1 MELSSKIKEKIEGFE
16 TTLNDEQKISFRE
29 ILNLLQNELSI
40 DELKHKKPKLD
51 NNNIEFNSKDKTT
64 LFQLQNCS
72 LISPL
77 RKKLNFAISYDS
89 QNKYNNI
96 VLSDK
101 EDKVHFQI
109 NNTKASIKFATFLPV
124 IEKPNLSYLFI
135 KHGDESTDPL
145 IITLNKHDVLKQLT
159 EDGQDRNIAI
169 TEEMSLNE
177 KFELCI
183 SYIRKQ
189 TIITGFKVTNPF
201 QLNSSAGDDL
211 SLMVEAHIKSKEGT
225 LYFLP
230 DHLLFGFKKP
240 IVFLDLHK
248 IKSVNY
254 STITRLTFSLNLI
267 LDDDTNIEFSMIDQ
281 QEYDKINLY
290 ILNKRINDQ
299 SLSEDLKAKTN
310 VKQESKGD
318 LEAAIAE
325 NEDAQDKSMENE
337 DSDDPDD
344 EEYVAEIDNIDG
356 SDYSSDEDEEDLE
369 LEVKKEDSE
378 GPENKSEPEIEIEDI
393 ESDPNPIEESDD
405 DDYNEEEDSGVEY
418 D

>member
-1 MELSSKIKEKIEGFE
+1 M
-16 TTLNDEQKISFRE
+16 
-29 ILNLLQNELSI
+29 
-40 DELKHKKPKLD
+40 
-51 NNNIEFNSKDKTT
+51 
-64 LFQLQNCS
+64 
-72 LISPL
+72 
-77 RKKLNFAISYDS
+77 
-89 QNKYNNI
+89 
-96 VLSDK
+96 
-101 EDKVHFQI
+101 
-109 NNTKASIKFATFLPV
+109 
-124 IEKPNLSYLFI
+124 
-135 KHGDESTDPL
+135 
-145 IITLNKHDVLKQLT
+145 
-159 EDGQDRNIAI
+159 
-169 TEEMSLNE
+169 
-177 KFELCI
+177 
-183 SYIRKQ
+183 
-189 TIITGFKVTNPF
+189 
-201 QLNSSAGDDL
+201 
-211 SLMVEAHIKSKEGT
+211 
-225 LYFLP
+225 
-230 DHLLFGFKKP
+230 
-240 IVFLDLHK
+240 DLHK

-378 GPENKSEPEIEIEDI
+378 GSENKSEPENEIEDI

>member
-16 TTLNDEQKISFRE
+16 TNLNDEQKISFRE

-135 KHGDESTDPL
+135 KHGNESTDPL

-159 EDGQDRNIAI
+159 EDGSR
-169 TEEMSLNE
+169 
-177 KFELCI
+177 
-183 SYIRKQ
+183 
-189 TIITGFKVTNPF
+189 
-201 QLNSSAGDDL
+201 
-211 SLMVEAHIKSKEGT
+211 
-225 LYFLP
+225 
-230 DHLLFGFKKP
+230 
-240 IVFLDLHK
+240 
-248 IKSVNY
+248 
-254 STITRLTFSLNLI
+254 
-267 LDDDTNIEFSMIDQ
+267 
-281 QEYDKINLY
+281 
-290 ILNKRINDQ
+290 
-299 SLSEDLKAKTN
+299 
-310 VKQESKGD
+310 
-318 LEAAIAE
+318 
-325 NEDAQDKSMENE
+325 
-337 DSDDPDD
+337 
-344 EEYVAEIDNIDG
+344 
-356 SDYSSDEDEEDLE
+356 
-369 LEVKKEDSE
+369 
-378 GPENKSEPEIEIEDI
+378 
-393 ESDPNPIEESDD
+393 
-405 DDYNEEEDSGVEY
+405 
-418 D
+418 